1 MKLHYTGEVAKCGDS
16 LAGHLHQDLL
26 CRIWVNGFTRRGKR
40 ISGINESRLETGQG
54 VKWNYP
60 RKSPCSSIPVM
71 DDTFAP
77 MEVRVAV
84 KAKRKT
90 VKKLQNEK
98 QRKSGN
104 NDPFNQVYG

>member
-1 MKLHYTGEVAKCGDS
+1 MGEWFYAQRQ
-16 LAGHLHQDLL
+16 A
-26 CRIWVNGFTRRGKR
+26 IF
-40 ISGINESRLETGQG
+40 GINESRLETSQG

-84 KAKRKT
+84 ESKRKA
-90 VKKLQNEK
+90 VKSSKTKERK
-98 QRKSGN
+98 KKKKKRTKSGN